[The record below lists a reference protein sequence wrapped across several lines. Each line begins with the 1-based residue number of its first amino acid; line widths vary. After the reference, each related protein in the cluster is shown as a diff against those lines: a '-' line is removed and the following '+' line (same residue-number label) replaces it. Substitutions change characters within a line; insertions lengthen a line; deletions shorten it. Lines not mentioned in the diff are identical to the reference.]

1 MKGALGSN
9 QPYGWRQQN
18 NNAYSSP
25 TNPSFI
31 ASSNNSYASPSNKVQ
46 VGQLAKQLSEHGSGF
61 FSTNT
66 LVNPKE
72 QCKTITTRRA
82 GTMVGLKDNGE
93 KMNNEGVVEKNDEM
107 VTSEKSGRESD
118 KERHYKNFL
127 DIFKRLQIN
136 IAFFEA
142 LEQMPTYAKF
152 MKDLLTKNK
161 IIMDDEIVE
170 L

>member
-1 MKGALGSN
+1 
-9 QPYGWRQQN
+9 
-18 NNAYSSP
+18 
-25 TNPSFI
+25 
-31 ASSNNSYASPSNKVQ
+31 
-46 VGQLAKQLSEHGSGF
+46 
-61 FSTNT
+61 
-66 LVNPKE
+66 
-72 QCKTITTRRA
+72 
-82 GTMVGLKDNGE
+82 MVGLKDNGE
-93 KMNNEGVVEKNDEM
+93 KMNNEGFVEKNDEM
-107 VTSEKSGRESD
+107 VTSEKSGRESGKWRGEEEIKETSQWQRQSYPYASSKKD